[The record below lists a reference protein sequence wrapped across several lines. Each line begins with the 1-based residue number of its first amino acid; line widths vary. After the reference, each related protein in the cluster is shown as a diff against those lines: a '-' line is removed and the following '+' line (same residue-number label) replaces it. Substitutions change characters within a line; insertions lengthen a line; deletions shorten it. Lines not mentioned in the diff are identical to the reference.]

1 MLLPMKSS
9 SKTVCTGIPAELR
22 RDLNASACFAMHSTF
37 LDGAHHRCIEV
48 GLTSATYTALHERG
62 GAGPCSGTWVRARPG
77 GAYMCALTQYPVA
90 LLALWLLTLALVN
103 QRECECM

>member
-22 RDLNASACFAMHSTF
+22 RDLNSSACFAMHSTI

-48 GLTSATYTALHERG
+48 GLTSAACTALHERG
-62 GAGPCSGTWVRARPG
+62 GAGPCSGRGYGHVRVEPELVRANAISG
-77 GAYMCALTQYPVA
+77 CTIS
-90 LLALWLLTLALVN
+90 TLAVDLGPGKPA
-103 QRECECM
+103 

>member
-22 RDLNASACFAMHSTF
+22 RDLNSSACFAMHSTF

-48 GLTSATYTALHERG
+48 GLTSAACTALHERG
-62 GAGPCSGTWVRARPG
+62 GAGPCSGYGHVRVELVRANAISG
-77 GAYMCALTQYPVA
+77 CTIS
-90 LLALWLLTLALVN
+90 TLAFDLGPGKPA
-103 QRECECM
+103 